1 MFEIYTTGGGEY
13 LTTTLNAVAAFFN
26 TANAA
31 AMINIALLVGLIVLV
46 FQVLLGGDLKQA
58 VKTYVLIGLI
68 GGLSVA
74 NKSEV
79 IIFDKTKGPLWSS
92 TVSNVPTSVAYVG
105 SFTSRFSNAVTTQF
119 EALFSPPTN
128 LSYQRHG
135 MLFGAT
141 LMTKSARWRAVTSTV
156 HENLTNFFDQCVI
169 DAVDLRYISPDLV
182 TRSGDLEDMITANMP
197 ASLAYY
203 DVVTRTTRACA
214 DGWPDIVSQING
226 EVNVVLGA
234 QAASTFQGSDP
245 TLAVNDLRATLSD
258 FAAFAGYAATS
269 AEEHVK
275 QSMLIAAFDD
285 AAHRGISAT
294 GNAAALQHLQSARAE
309 LQTRSSYQAV
319 GANAL
324 NWVPYLKIVFENL
337 YYGAFP
343 IALALMMTPFA
354 LTVARAYFGGFVW
367 LASWEPLSAILHS
380 LMMNASVDRFQTITS
395 ASTSGAYTDSVMNW
409 ANHFGVYSIG
419 QDVAAMAGYLMM
431 SVPFVAAAIFL
442 GTQRMVGLAT
452 SMLAV
457 SQSAA
462 SETGREMTTGNFAYG
477 NASVGNRN
485 FHNVSRENYARNNVS
500 YDNISAN
507 RNVTSPFTDTGRSSY
522 YGGDGS
528 LITTNADGSIGIDGG
543 SSRVNT
549 AANLSIGQSV
559 VSSLR
564 DTATDL
570 RETGTN
576 LRQSSERSVSELSS
590 STSSFMQSITNGE
603 AWTTGTGVNTSAE
616 ERASLTQSVE
626 VLDRFAENHA
636 ISRQTAIQV
645 GTFASAG
652 IEWGFLSAGA
662 RTSLEQQGITSE
674 NYAQIAEASRRQGID
689 NAISNLAQAS
699 RSASHTESGSLNMTG
714 DYGFRDTVDDL
725 YRQSR
730 TADNYFR
737 TANSYSAAADQAQ
750 SDFYDSRLDVSG
762 AFTSWMIDERGM
774 SATQVA
780 ELMNGR
786 TDNPR
791 LAELRGEFSSRY
803 VDEMVKP
810 QIQAD
815 LNGSVGAPADPGY
828 EGLPLR
834 GFPYNHMMPEHG
846 PLAERIVAAEAEIQ
860 HQTGK
865 IDGIEPGSAAIAGR
879 VAGVADRNAEA
890 NNNSLANSASELI
903 GQVPGGQLVP
913 DGNRVEWR
921 PSAAN
926 APSPVSLDA
935 GDRDLVIRT
944 IAAEAGAETRQG
956 QVAVASVIRN
966 RINDDRHPNDASGVV
981 FAPNQFSAW
990 NTDGTGNSIGHNLRT
1005 DSELYR
1011 QIGDVVDD
1019 VFSGNAIDPTG
1030 SATHYYS
1037 PKGMQGYVDN
1047 GHQSNLVPPWQKET
1061 EAESGGS
1068 VTIGNH
1074 VFSGRTKDEH

>member
-1 MFEIYTTGGGEY
+1 MLEIYTTGGGEF
-13 LTTTLNAVAAFFN
+13 LTMTLNAVAAFFN

-31 AMINIALLVGLIVLV
+31 ALINIALLVGLIVLV

-58 VKTYVLIGLI
+58 VKAYVVIGLI

-74 NKSEV
+74 DKSDV

-92 TVSNVPTSVAYVG
+92 TVSGVPTSVAYVG
-105 SFTSRFSNAVTTQF
+105 SFTSRVSNVLTTQF
-119 EALFSPPTN
+119 EALYSPPTN

-141 LMTKSARWRAVTSTV
+141 LMTKSARWRAVTSAV
-156 HENLTNFFDQCVI
+156 HENLTNFFDQCVL

-182 TRSGDLEDMITANMP
+182 TRSGNLEDMITANMP
-197 ASLAYY
+197 QSLAYY
-203 DVVTRTTRACA
+203 DVATRTTRTCA
-214 DGWPDIVSQING
+214 DGWPDIVGQINA

-245 TLAVNDLRATLSD
+245 TLAVNDLRATISD

-269 AEEHVK
+269 AENHVK

-285 AAHRGISAT
+285 AAHRGITAS

-354 LTVARAYFGGFVW
+354 LTIARGYFGGFLW

-380 LMMNASVDRFQTITS
+380 IMMNASAERFQTITS

-409 ANHFGVYSIG
+409 ANHFGVYAIG

-500 YDNISAN
+500 YDNVSAN
-507 RNVTSPFTDTGRSSY
+507 RNVTSPFTDTGRSTY
-522 YGGDGS
+522 YSGDGS
-528 LITTNADGSIGIDGG
+528 IITANADGSVGIDGG

-564 DTATDL
+564 DTATNM
-570 RETGTN
+570 RENGNN
-576 LRQSSERSVSELSS
+576 LRQSTERSVSELSS
-590 STSSFMQSITNGE
+590 NTSSFMQSITTGE
-603 AWTTGTGVNTSAE
+603 AWTTGAGVNTSAE
-616 ERASLTQSVE
+616 ERASLTESMDV
-626 VLDRFAENHA
+626 VDRFAETHA

-645 GTFASAG
+645 GTYASAG
-652 IEWGFLSAGA
+652 IEWGFLSGGV
-662 RTSLEQQGITSE
+662 RSSLEREGVTAERYEAITD
-674 NYAQIAEASRRQGID
+674 ASHRQGVD

-699 RSASHTESGSLNMTG
+699 QSASHTESGSLNRTG
-714 DYGFRDTVDDL
+714 DHGFRDTVDDL
-725 YRQSR
+725 SRQSR

-737 TANSYSAAADQAQ
+737 AANSYSAAADQAH

-762 AFTSWMIDERGM
+762 AFTGWMIDNKGM

-791 LAELRGEFSSRY
+791 LAELRGEFSARY
-803 VDEMVKP
+803 VDEMVSP
-810 QIQAD
+810 QIQGD
-815 LNGSVGAPADPGY
+815 ISGDVWAPADPGY
-828 EGLPLR
+828 GSLPLP
-834 GFPYNHMMPEHG
+834 GSPYNHMMPEHT
-846 PLAERIVAAEAEIQ
+846 PLAERKLAAETEIMK
-860 HQTGK
+860 QTVRM
-865 IDGIEPGSAAIAGR
+865 DDIEPGSAAIAGR
-879 VAGVADRNAEA
+879 VSDAAGRNAEA
-890 NNNSLANSASELI
+890 NNNSWANSAGELI
-903 GQVPGGQLVP
+903 GKAPGGQLVP

-926 APSPVSLDA
+926 APGPVSLDA

-944 IAAEAGAETRQG
+944 IAAESAGETRQG

-981 FAPNQFSAW
+981 FAPKQFSAW
-990 NTDGTGNSIGHNLRT
+990 NTDGTGNNIGFDLRT
-1005 DSELYR
+1005 DSQLYR

-1030 SATHYYS
+1030 GATHYYS

-1068 VTIGNH
+1068 VTIGTQ

>member
-1 MFEIYTTGGGEY
+1 MLEIYTTGGGEY

-31 AMINIALLVGLIVLV
+31 ALVHIALLAGLIVLV

-58 VKTYVLIGLI
+58 VKAYVVIGLI

-74 NKSEV
+74 DKSDV

-105 SFTSRFSNAVTTQF
+105 SFTSRFSNVLTTQF

-182 TRSGDLEDMITANMP
+182 TRSGNLEDMITASMP
-197 ASLAYY
+197 QSLAYY
-203 DVVTRTTRACA
+203 DIVTRTTRTCA

-245 TLAVNDLRATLSD
+245 TLAINDLRATISD

-354 LTVARAYFGGFVW
+354 MTVARAYFGGFVW

-477 NASVGNRN
+477 NASIGNRN
-485 FHNVSRENYARNNVS
+485 FHNVSRDNYARNNVS

-522 YGGDGS
+522 YGADGS

-564 DTATDL
+564 DTATDM
-570 RETGTN
+570 RETGNN
-576 LRQSSERSVSELSS
+576 LRQSSEQSVAELSS
-590 STSSFMQSITNGE
+590 TTSSYMQSIKTGD
-603 AWTTGTGVNTSAE
+603 AWSTGSGVNTSAE
-616 ERASLTQSVE
+616 ERASLTQSME
-626 VLDRFAENHA
+626 MLDRFAETHA
-636 ISRQTAIQV
+636 ISRQTAVQV
-645 GTFASAG
+645 GTYASAG
-652 IEWGFLSAGA
+652 VDWSFLSANA
-662 RTSLEQQGITSE
+662 RTSLEQQGVSAE
-674 NYAQIAEASRRQGID
+674 NYDAIAEASRRQGVD

-699 RSASHTESGSLNMTG
+699 QSASHTEIGDWSITG
-714 DYGFRDTVDDL
+714 DYGFRNTVDDL
-725 YRQSR
+725 SRQSR

-737 TANSYSAAADQAQ
+737 AANSYSEAADRAQ

-762 AFTSWMIDERGM
+762 AFTSWMIDDRGM
-774 SATQVA
+774 SPTQVA

-791 LAELRGEFSSRY
+791 LAELRGEFSARY
-803 VDEMVKP
+803 IDEMVKP
-810 QIQAD
+810 QIQGG
-815 LNGSVGAPADPGY
+815 LSGTVGAPADPGRD
-828 EGLPLR
+828 GLPEP
-834 GFPYNHMMPEHG
+834 GSPYNHMTSQTG
-846 PLAERIVAAEAEIQ
+846 PLAERFLAAETEILIQ
-860 HQTGK
+860 SGQIG
-865 IDGIEPGSAAIAGR
+865 DVGPGAAAVAGR
-879 VAGVADRNAEA
+879 ASNAADRNAEA
-890 NNNSLANSASELI
+890 NNNSWANSANELI
-903 GQVPGGQLVP
+903 GQAPGGQLVP

-921 PSAAN
+921 PS
-926 APSPVSLDA
+926 
-935 GDRDLVIRT
+935 G
-944 IAAEAGAETRQG
+944 
-956 QVAVASVIRN
+956 
-966 RINDDRHPNDASGVV
+966 
-981 FAPNQFSAW
+981 
-990 NTDGTGNSIGHNLRT
+990 
-1005 DSELYR
+1005 
-1011 QIGDVVDD
+1011 
-1019 VFSGNAIDPTG
+1019 
-1030 SATHYYS
+1030 
-1037 PKGMQGYVDN
+1037 GMQGYVDN
-1047 GHQSNLVPPWQKET
+1047 GHQR
-1061 EAESGGS
+1061 
-1068 VTIGNH
+1068 
-1074 VFSGRTKDEH
+1074 RTKDEQ

>member
-1 MFEIYTTGGGEY
+1 MLEIYTTGGGEF
-13 LTTTLNAVAAFFN
+13 LTTTLNALAAFFN

-31 AMINIALLVGLIVLV
+31 ALVNIALLVGLIVLV

-58 VKTYVLIGLI
+58 VKAYVVIGLI

-74 NKSEV
+74 DKSDV

-105 SFTSRFSNAVTTQF
+105 SFTSRFSNVLTTQF

-182 TRSGDLEDMITANMP
+182 TRSGNLEDMITASMP
-197 ASLAYY
+197 QSLAYY
-203 DVVTRTTRACA
+203 DIVTRTTRTCA

-245 TLAVNDLRATLSD
+245 TLAINDLRATISD

-354 LTVARAYFGGFVW
+354 MTVARAYFGGFVW

-380 LMMNASVDRFQTITS
+380 LMMNASVDRFQAINS

-477 NASVGNRN
+477 NASIGNRN
-485 FHNVSRENYARNNVS
+485 FHNVSRDNYARNNVS

-522 YGGDGS
+522 YGADGS

-564 DTATDL
+564 DTATDM

-576 LRQSSERSVSELSS
+576 LRQSSEQSVAELSS
-590 STSSFMQSITNGE
+590 TTSSYMQSIKTGD
-603 AWTTGTGVNTSAE
+603 AWSTGSGVNTSAE
-616 ERASLTQSVE
+616 ERASLTQSMDV
-626 VLDRFAENHA
+626 VDRFAETHA

-652 IEWGFLSAGA
+652 IDWRLLSAGA
-662 RTSLEQQGITSE
+662 RTSLEQEGVTAERYEAITD
-674 NYAQIAEASRRQGID
+674 ASRRQGVD

-699 RSASHTESGSLNMTG
+699 QSASHTEIGDWSITG
-714 DYGFRDTVDDL
+714 DYGFRNTVDDL
-725 YRQSR
+725 SRQSR

-737 TANSYSAAADQAQ
+737 AANSYSAAADQAQ

-762 AFTSWMIDERGM
+762 AFTSWMIDDRGM
-774 SATQVA
+774 SPTQVA

-791 LAELRGEFSSRY
+791 LAELRGEFSARY
-803 VDEMVKP
+803 IDEMVKP
-810 QIQAD
+810 QIQGD
-815 LNGSVGAPADPGY
+815 LSGTVRAPADPGQD
-828 EGLPLR
+828 GLPEP
-834 GFPYNHMMPEHG
+834 GSPYNHMTSQTG
-846 PLAERIVAAEAEIQ
+846 PLAERFLAAETEILIQ
-860 HQTGK
+860 SGQIG
-865 IDGIEPGSAAIAGR
+865 DVGPGAAAVAGR
-879 VAGVADRNAEA
+879 ASNAADRNAEA
-890 NNNSLANSASELI
+890 NNNSLANDANELI
-903 GQVPGGQLVP
+903 GQAPGGQLVP

-921 PSAAN
+921 PSA
-926 APSPVSLDA
+926 
-935 GDRDLVIRT
+935 
-944 IAAEAGAETRQG
+944 
-956 QVAVASVIRN
+956 
-966 RINDDRHPNDASGVV
+966 
-981 FAPNQFSAW
+981 
-990 NTDGTGNSIGHNLRT
+990 
-1005 DSELYR
+1005 
-1011 QIGDVVDD
+1011 
-1019 VFSGNAIDPTG
+1019 
-1030 SATHYYS
+1030 
-1037 PKGMQGYVDN
+1037 GMQGYVDN
-1047 GHQSNLVPPWQKET
+1047 GHQRN
-1061 EAESGGS
+1061 
-1068 VTIGNH
+1068 
-1074 VFSGRTKDEH
+1074 TKDEQ